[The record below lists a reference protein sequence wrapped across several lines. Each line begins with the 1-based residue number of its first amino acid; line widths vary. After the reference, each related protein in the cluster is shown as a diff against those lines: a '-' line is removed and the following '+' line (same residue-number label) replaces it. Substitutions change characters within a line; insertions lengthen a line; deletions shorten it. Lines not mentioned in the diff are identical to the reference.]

1 MQTEIVV
8 ALIGL
13 GGSAI
18 GSFVGV
24 LINSKLSNY
33 RLEQLEKKV
42 DKHNNLI
49 ERMFNLEGK
58 VEVIEEKQDVANHR
72 IDDLEE
78 DSKKTNDKL
87 LNMTRRNG
95 I

>member
-1 MQTEIVV
+1 MQTEIIV

-18 GSFVGV
+18 GSFIGV

-33 RLEQLEKKV
+33 RIEQLEKKV

-49 ERMFNLEGK
+49 ERMFNLEGR
-58 VEVIEEKQDVANHR
+58 VEVLEEKQDVANHR

-78 DSKKTNDKL
+78 DNKKTNDKI
-87 LNMTRRNG
+87 LNMTRRNS

>member
-49 ERMFNLEGK
+49 ERTYKIEQAQAVMNEEIK
-58 VEVIEEKQDVANHR
+58 VEQHR
-72 IDDLEE
+72 TQDLEE
-78 DSKKTNDKL
+78 GLEKVNDKL
-87 LNMTRRNG
+87 SNMTRRNG

>member
-1 MQTEIVV
+1 MQIDFNTLISFLGT
-8 ALIGL
+8 AL
-13 GGSAI
+13 GSI
-18 GSFVGV
+18 CGV
-24 LINSKLSNY
+24 LAANKLTNY
-33 RLEQLEKKV
+33 RVEQLEKKV

-58 VEVIEEKQDVANHR
+58 VEVLEEKQDVANHR

-78 DSKKTNDKL
+78 DNKKTNEKI
-87 LNMTRRNG
+87 LNMTRRNS

>member
-8 ALIGL
+8 ALIGV
-13 GGSAI
+13 GGSAFGGLI
-18 GSFVGV
+18 GV
-24 LINSKLSNY
+24 LINSKLMTY